1 MAHNGVDA
9 HRREAAVGLGR
20 EVRERLDGGR
30 VTDDP
35 AFLHHHARRT
45 AADGVVK
52 FRPAVAAV
60 DATAQYVMGPQI
72 PWKATW
78 VGDSCGGLEA
88 SASASVCV
96 RLRGRSKNRRH
107 RALQRVE
114 RLNASA
120 STWIARVGLSFR
132 RPALG
137 MSQHRPRRSAEHL
150 GIGSQHPGCGR
161 LRADRG
167 VSGRVWARRRR
178 RCCYVVPRDLRGGGG
193 GGGDGSRRISSATG
207 CRRKPRRA
215 IGHDFGR
222 RSVGAWERSP
232 SAAGRVR
239 RGDVSPHARVFHHD
253 SRGSSLDVR
262 RVAMAMRIGSLGP
275 TPAAAQP
282 KSPRVGRATGP

>member
-1 MAHNGVDA
+1 M
-9 HRREAAVGLGR
+9 GLGR

-178 RCCYVVPRDLRGGGG
+178 RCCYVVPRDLRGGG
-193 GGGDGSRRISSATG
+193 ATG
-207 CRRKPRRA
+207 HGEFPPQQDVAESRGAQSDTISVGDRSGRGNGHRLQPVGSAVATYHHMPVYSIMIHAGPLSTCDVWQWPCASVRWVRPRPQRSRNRPASAGRRA
-215 IGHDFGR
+215 R
-222 RSVGAWERSP
+222 ELER
-232 SAAGRVR
+232 V
-239 RGDVSPHARVFHHD
+239 
-253 SRGSSLDVR
+253 
-262 RVAMAMRIGSLGP
+262 
-275 TPAAAQP
+275 
-282 KSPRVGRATGP
+282 